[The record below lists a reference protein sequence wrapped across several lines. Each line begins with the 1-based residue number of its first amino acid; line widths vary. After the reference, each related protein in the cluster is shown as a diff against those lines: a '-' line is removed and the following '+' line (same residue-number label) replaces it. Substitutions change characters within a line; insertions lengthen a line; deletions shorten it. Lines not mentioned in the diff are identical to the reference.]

1 MAPGVAGR
9 PKSPGVLPSPEVL
22 AHDGARALSYGLRE
36 VSRRLLAPYADFFR
50 GLTTCGYPAP
60 QKDEVAAFLVEEEEG
75 YRVRFSGVMTCGSPW
90 ACPVCSSRLARDRG
104 EALAR
109 AAARLV
115 GLGYRAVHV
124 VLTVRHTRGEALADV
139 FGALSSAWRWA
150 WGHRRVKAFFRGVAY
165 ARSVEVTFGRN
176 GWHPHIH
183 ALLLVPAHR
192 DPWALE
198 DPLWEAWSEAV
209 EAVGWAPSSR
219 DAYSFE
225 VVESE
230 EDLGHVSRYVGK
242 GSWGLGLEVAGGPLK
257 GGHQGLTP
265 FELLGAAWAGGA
277 IPYQGTPAWVDGE
290 GRKVEVD
297 PLEEGG
303 GLILREFCGR
313 AITRAEKAGISPEEA
328 ACRWV
333 EYAEATRGRKAL
345 TTSRAL
351 TLLLREALAE
361 VEAEEEARPPVEVVR
376 LARAAYVW
384 LLRSG
389 RLAYWIHVAES
400 LGSLV
405 LACELLGLVEGEEWD
420 VDPRGPPQNTPL
432 ESAGV

>member
-1 MAPGVAGR
+1 M
-9 PKSPGVLPSPEVL
+9 
-22 AHDGARALSYGLRE
+22 
-36 VSRRLLAPYADFFR
+36 SRRLLAPYADWFR
-50 GLTTCGYPAP
+50 GLTSCGHPAP
-60 QKDEVAAFLVEEEEG
+60 QGDHVTAFLVEEEG
-75 YRVRFSGVMTCGSPW
+75 YRVRFSGIQTCGSPW

-150 WGHRRVKAFFRGVAY
+150 WGHRRVKALLRGVAY
-165 ARSVEVTFGRN
+165 ARSVEITFGRN

-242 GSWGLGLEVAGGPLK
+242 GSWGLGLEVAGGALK

-277 IPYQGTPAWVDGE
+277 VPV
-290 GRKVEVD
+290 
-297 PLEEGG
+297 EEGDPWEG
-303 GLILREFCGR
+303 GPLILREFCGR
-313 AITRAEKAGISPEEA
+313 SLTRAEKAGISPEEA

-376 LARAAYVW
+376 LARTAYVW

-420 VDPRGPPQNTPL
+420 EDPRGPPQNTPL

>member
-1 MAPGVAGR
+1 M
-9 PKSPGVLPSPEVL
+9 EI
-22 AHDGARALSYGLRE
+22 
-36 VSRRLLAPYADFFR
+36 
-50 GLTTCGYPAP
+50 
-60 QKDEVAAFLVEEEEG
+60 
-75 YRVRFSGVMTCGSPW
+75 
-90 ACPVCSSRLARDRG
+90 
-104 EALAR
+104 
-109 AAARLV
+109 
-115 GLGYRAVHV
+115 
-124 VLTVRHTRGEALADV
+124 
-139 FGALSSAWRWA
+139 
-150 WGHRRVKAFFRGVAY
+150 
-165 ARSVEVTFGRN
+165 TFGRN

-265 FELLGAAWAGGA
+265 FELLGAAWAGGPSRTRA
-277 IPYQGTPAWVDGE
+277 PRPGWT
-290 GRKVEVD
+290 GR
-297 PLEEGG
+297 EGG
-303 GLILREFCGR
+303 GGGPPGGGGALILREFCGHALR
-313 AITRAEKAGISPEEA
+313 HATRLGLTPEEA
-328 ACRWV
+328 AWRWV
-333 EYAEATRGRKAL
+333 EYAKATRGRKAL

-361 VEAEEEARPPVEVVR
+361 VEAEEEARPPVEVVK

-405 LACELLGLVEGEEWD
+405 LACELLGLVEGVEWD
-420 VDPRGPPQNTPL
+420 VVPRAPPG
-432 ESAGV
+432 EEEVAACV

>member
-1 MAPGVAGR
+1 M
-9 PKSPGVLPSPEVL
+9 
-22 AHDGARALSYGLRE
+22 
-36 VSRRLLAPYADFFR
+36 SRRLLAPYADHFR
-50 GLTTCGYPAP
+50 GLTSCGYPAP
-60 QKDEVAAFLVEEEEG
+60 QGDHVTAFLVEEEEG

-90 ACPVCSSRLARDRG
+90 ACPVCSRKLAHLRG

-150 WGHRRVKAFFRGVAY
+150 WGHRRVKAFLRGAAY
-165 ARSVEVTFGRN
+165 ARSVEITFGRN

-183 ALLLVPAHR
+183 ALLLVPSGR
-192 DPWALE
+192 DPWALK

-242 GSWGLGLEVAGGPLK
+242 GSWGLGLEVAGGALK

-290 GRKVEVD
+290 GREVEVD
-297 PLEEGG
+297 PLEVEGGG
-303 GLILREFCGR
+303 GLILREFCGHALR
-313 AITRAEKAGISPEEA
+313 HATRLGLTPEEA
-328 ACRWV
+328 AWRWV

-345 TTSRAL
+345 TMSRSL
-351 TLLLREALAE
+351 SLLFHQSLEE
-361 VEAEEEARPPVEVVR
+361 VEVEEDGRPPVEAVW
-376 LARAAYVW
+376 LARRAYLW

-389 RLAYWIHVAES
+389 RLAYWVHVAEAT
-400 LGSLV
+400 GSLR
-405 LACELLGLVEGEEWD
+405 LACELVGLVEEEEWW
-420 VDPRGPPQNTPL
+420 GPPRAPPGDDSG
-432 ESAGV
+432 EKVGHEVRA

>member
-1 MAPGVAGR
+1 M
-9 PKSPGVLPSPEVL
+9 
-22 AHDGARALSYGLRE
+22 
-36 VSRRLLAPYADFFR
+36 SRRLLAPYADFFR
-50 GLTTCGYPAP
+50 GLTACGYPAP
-60 QKDEVAAFLVEEEEG
+60 QKDEVVAFLVEEEEG
-75 YRVRFSGVMTCGSPW
+75 FRVRFSGVQTCGSPW

-109 AAARLV
+109 VTARLV
-115 GLGYRAVHV
+115 ELGYRAVHV
-124 VLTVRHTRGEALADV
+124 VLTVRHTRGEALIDV

-150 WGHRRVKAFFRGVAY
+150 WGHRRVKAFLRGVAY
-165 ARSVEVTFGRN
+165 ARSVEVTYGRN

-192 DPWALE
+192 DPRALE
-198 DPLWEAWSEAV
+198 EPLWEAWSEAV

-225 VVESE
+225 VVRKK
-230 EDLGHVSRYVGK
+230 DLGLVSRYVGK
-242 GSWGLGLEVAGGPLK
+242 GSWGLGLEVAGGALK

-265 FELLGAAWAGGA
+265 FELLAAAWAGGA
-277 IPYQGTPAWVDGE
+277 IEYQGTPAWVDKE
-290 GRKVEVD
+290 GQEVEVD

-303 GLILREFCGR
+303 VPLILREFCGR
-313 AITRAEKAGISPEEA
+313 ARARAEKAGISPVEA

-333 EYAEATRGRKAL
+333 EYADATLGRKAL

-351 TLLLREALAE
+351 TPLLREALAE
-361 VEAEEEARPPVEVVR
+361 VEAEEQARPSVEVVR

-405 LACELLGLVEGEEWD
+405 LACELLGLVEGEEWE

-432 ESAGV
+432 ELAGV

>member
-1 MAPGVAGR
+1 M
-9 PKSPGVLPSPEVL
+9 
-22 AHDGARALSYGLRE
+22 
-36 VSRRLLAPYADFFR
+36 SRRLLAPYADHFR

-150 WGHRRVKAFFRGVAY
+150 WGHRRVKALLRGVAY
-165 ARSVEVTFGRN
+165 ARSVEITFGRN

-242 GSWGLGLEVAGGPLK
+242 GSWGLGLEVAGGAFK

-265 FELLGAAWAGGA
+265 FELLGAACAGGA
-277 IPYQGTPAWVDGE
+277 VP
-290 GRKVEVD
+290 VEEED
-297 PLEEGG
+297 PWEGG
-303 GLILREFCGR
+303 PLILREFCGR
-313 AITRAEKAGISPEEA
+313 ALTRAEKAGISPEEA
-328 ACRWV
+328 AYRWV

-351 TLLLREALAE
+351 TLLLRGALAE